1 MNTTLP
7 VHTEYKRW
15 WIYLCILI
23 LQSQEGHIVMEYE
36 KVLGAHIKDIRE
48 RRNMTQEILAEL
60 VGVTSQHISN
70 IETGKT
76 KVSLS
81 TFIKIVNELNIPPE
95 MVLAECMK
103 IETPVLKNEIMDIIQ
118 DCSQKE
124 LKIIAEIIES
134 SKVILR
140 KIS

>member
-1 MNTTLP
+1 
-7 VHTEYKRW
+7 
-15 WIYLCILI
+15 
-23 LQSQEGHIVMEYE
+23 
-36 KVLGAHIKDIRE
+36 
-48 RRNMTQEILAEL
+48 
-60 VGVTSQHISN
+60 
-70 IETGKT
+70 
-76 KVSLS
+76 
-81 TFIKIVNELNIPPE
+81 

>member
-1 MNTTLP
+1 
-7 VHTEYKRW
+7 
-15 WIYLCILI
+15 
-23 LQSQEGHIVMEYE
+23 
-36 KVLGAHIKDIRE
+36 
-48 RRNMTQEILAEL
+48 MTQEILAEL

>member
-1 MNTTLP
+1 
-7 VHTEYKRW
+7 
-15 WIYLCILI
+15 
-23 LQSQEGHIVMEYE
+23 MEYE
-36 KVLGAHIKDIRE
+36 KVLGAHIKDIRK

-103 IETPVLKNEIMDIIQ
+103 IETPVYRYLSVLKNEIMDIIQ

>member
-36 KVLGAHIKDIRE
+36 KVLGAHIKDIRK

-70 IETGKT
+70 IETRSEEHN
-76 KVSLS
+76 V
-81 TFIKIVNELNIPPE
+81 
-95 MVLAECMK
+95 
-103 IETPVLKNEIMDIIQ
+103 
-118 DCSQKE
+118 
-124 LKIIAEIIES
+124 
-134 SKVILR
+134 
-140 KIS
+140 

>member
-1 MNTTLP
+1 
-7 VHTEYKRW
+7 
-15 WIYLCILI
+15 
-23 LQSQEGHIVMEYE
+23 MEYE
-36 KVLGAHIKDIRE
+36 RILGAHIKEVRK

-95 MVLAECMK
+95 MVLAECMRF
-103 IETPVLKNEIMDIIQ
+103 ETPASKSEIMDIIQ
-118 DCSQKE
+118 DCSQME
-124 LKIIAEIIES
+124 LKILAEIIES
-134 SKVILR
+134 SKIIIR
-140 KIS
+140 KNKLVQD

>member
-1 MNTTLP
+1 M
-7 VHTEYKRW
+7 
-15 WIYLCILI
+15 
-23 LQSQEGHIVMEYE
+23 
-36 KVLGAHIKDIRE
+36 
-48 RRNMTQEILAEL
+48 
-60 VGVTSQHISN
+60 GVTSQHISN

-103 IETPVLKNEIMDIIQ
+103 IETPALKNEIMDIIQ

>member
-1 MNTTLP
+1 
-7 VHTEYKRW
+7 
-15 WIYLCILI
+15 
-23 LQSQEGHIVMEYE
+23 
-36 KVLGAHIKDIRE
+36 
-48 RRNMTQEILAEL
+48 
-60 VGVTSQHISN
+60 
-70 IETGKT
+70 
-76 KVSLS
+76 
-81 TFIKIVNELNIPPE
+81 

-103 IETPVLKNEIMDIIQ
+103 IETPALKNEIMDIIQ